1 MLTGSIVKSS
11 LAALGTNV
19 TDIQATA
26 IAAEI
31 ARQQELMRLI
41 TADYTNLVETDKW
54 AAVNYPAATTQRAY
68 IQGVITAF
76 RQQFP
81 NLPLYTPGQA

>member
-1 MLTGSIVKSS
+1 MALTGSIVKSS
-11 LAALGTNV
+11 LAVLGTSV
-19 TDIQATA
+19 SDTQAAA

-31 ARQQELMRLI
+31 SKQQELMRLI
-41 TADYTNLVETDKW
+41 TTDYTNLVETDKW
-54 AAVNYPAATTQRAY
+54 AAVNYPTATTQRAY

-81 NLPLYTPGQA
+81 SLPPYTPE